1 MALGLS
7 SVLPS
12 DVSTATNARQNHQK
26 KATNCPEDSKRG
38 RGRGRKGKRESG
50 RERERE
56 RASEPNH
63 TCEVPERKRK
73 KGGCEVILEGRAP

>member
-38 RGRGRKGKRESG
+38 RGRGRKGERESG
-50 RERERE
+50 RERESVQVSLITPARY
-56 RASEPNH
+56 RRGK
-63 TCEVPERKRK
+63 ERK
-73 KGGCEVILEGRAP
+73 GGVR